1 MPGAAPICCP
11 LLSCNWFVLI
21 GLCSL
26 FPDYLM
32 YGNKCSFPPGSANFP
47 PVPSGSNKVQG
58 GHRGAESGFWW
69 GPGGLALVCSHIRPL
84 PLSIDRSFEAGRGS
98 GMRGLVKRN
107 KSRLYFKSQWIIYS
121 GWCSF
126 HASSSPGLHLEML
139 GSLCL
144 ISPITEIL
152 SPFFFL
158 REREIQAPLYQIF
171 FF

>member
-1 MPGAAPICCP
+1 MITTRFGGPRAVPGAAPICCP

-107 KSRLYFKSQWIIYS
+107 KSRLYFKSQWIIIQV
-121 GWCSF
+121 GA
-126 HASSSPGLHLEML
+126 ASTPRPPRASTWKCWGPSV
-139 GSLCL
+139 
-144 ISPITEIL
+144 
-152 SPFFFL
+152 
-158 REREIQAPLYQIF
+158 
-171 FF
+171 